1 MKSGSDFLKKSE
13 PDYFYLKYFLS
24 ARDLSDVFKSC
35 CQYKFIVDKNR
46 ELFM

>member
-24 ARDLSDVFKSC
+24 ARDLNAVFQSC
-35 CQYKFIVDKNR
+35 WQYKFIVDKNR